1 MSEGRVGWRERFFG
15 DRDRLGWWLLPMFV
29 AVGLAGAVLAGS
41 LAVVFASQR
50 VDRLTRETAGA
61 RADLTSAAEDV
72 REAADE
78 AIDTITAEVDAV
90 RDQLAADLP
99 YPDAAEAGVVHLV
112 LETQVPDPAA
122 VSPAP
127 AQQEQELDSDED
139 ADDGEADD
147 EPEAEPEP
155 EPPPPPTID
164 VRRRASGFV
173 VASDG
178 ETAFVA
184 TTFSLLADPSRP
196 DVPLD
201 VGVRVLT
208 AGGETAGRVHSWQAG
223 RDLLLLRVLLRGV
236 EPMPWRPAD
245 EPIAAGDRITAVG
258 VTPGL
263 GAVQVGGTVAA
274 AGGTGVISDVPDLEL
289 LAGGPVVDG
298 QGRVVA
304 VGSSRYT
311 PFGNDPVAIPVRLL
325 CDELL
330 ARCPD

>member
-1 MSEGRVGWRERFFG
+1 
-15 DRDRLGWWLLPMFV
+15 MFI

-61 RADLTSAAEDV
+61 RADLASAAEDV

-78 AIDTITAEVDAV
+78 ALEAITAEADAI
-90 RDQLAADLP
+90 RDQFATDLP
-99 YPDAAEAGVVHLV
+99 YEDAAQAGVVHLV
-112 LETQVPDPAA
+112 LEAQVPDPA

-127 AQQEQELDSDED
+127 AQQEQQPDPED
-139 ADDGEADD
+139 QEDGEPD
-147 EPEAEPEP
+147 AEPQA
-155 EPPPPPTID
+155 PPPRPTLD
-164 VRRRASGFV
+164 LRRRASGFV
-173 VASDG
+173 VAGDA

-184 TTFSLLADPSRP
+184 TTFALMADPSRP

-208 AGGETAGRVHSWQAG
+208 AGGETTGRVHSWQAS
-223 RDLLLLRVLLRGV
+223 RDLLLLRVPLRGI

-245 EPIAAGDRITAVG
+245 EPVGAGDRITAVG

-263 GAVQVGGTVAA
+263 AAIRVGGTVAA
-274 AGGTGVISDVPDLEL
+274 ADANALISDLPALEL
-289 LAGGPVVDG
+289 LAGGPVVDA

-304 VGSSRYT
+304 VGSSRYS
-311 PFGNDPVAIPVRLL
+311 PFGNDPVAVPVRLL
-325 CDELL
+325 CEDLL